1 MNVQLSS
8 DELSVFLLILA
19 RSSGLVVT
27 APVIGDAQVP
37 RMIKVGLVIML
48 SLVLVQVPGIRRL
61 DAPVGLYAFSLSVV
75 TQLIVGMSLGLAA
88 RMMFFAVQTAGGIV
102 SLQIG
107 LSVASVLN
115 PMTRETDA
123 LMSQLYTVIVGML
136 FLAMNGDL
144 WLVAS
149 LTRSFDLAPLTPSA
163 LSPHLVQSII
173 GDFLLVT
180 QLGVQ
185 IAMPIAASLFAT
197 DLVLGVISRALPQL
211 NIFVLSLPLNILL
224 GFMALSA
231 SLAGMTLIVSHLTDQ
246 VPNIMLDLVRHA

>member
-1 MNVQLSS
+1 MNVQFTS
-8 DELSVFLLILA
+8 DEISVFLLILA
-19 RSSGLVVT
+19 RAGGLVVT

-37 RMIKVGLVIML
+37 RMVKVGLVIVL

-61 DAPVGLYAFSLSVV
+61 EAPTGMYIFALSVL
-75 TQLIVGMSLGLAA
+75 TQLIVGISLGLAA
-88 RMMFFAVQTAGGIV
+88 RMMFYAVQTAGGIV

-115 PMTRETDA
+115 PMTRESDP
-123 LMSQLYTVIVGML
+123 LMTQLYTVIVGMV

-149 LTRSFDLAPLTPSA
+149 LTRSFDMAPLTPSA
-163 LSPHLVQSII
+163 LSPHLVQSMI
-173 GDFLLVT
+173 GDFMVVT
-180 QLGVQ
+180 QLGLQ

-211 NIFVLSLPLNILL
+211 NVFVLSLPLNILL
-224 GFMALSA
+224 GFMALIA
-231 SLAGMTLIVSHLTDQ
+231 SLAGSMLIISHLTEQ
-246 VPNIMLDLVRHA
+246 VPNIMLDLVHHA